1 MKIGDLDLGSHPLFL
16 APMEDVTDVSF
27 RCLCKSHGADV
38 VYTEFVNADGITHGA
53 QRTLAKMALRDEE
66 RPAAIQLYG
75 EDEASLLQAAEV
87 AMRYEPDFLDLNFGC
102 PVRKI
107 AGRGAGAGMLRDIP
121 KLLRIIASIV
131 KQSPVPVT
139 VKTRLGWDSES
150 IIIHDLALALQ
161 DVGIAALTIHGR
173 TRAQLYTGQANW
185 DIIGQVCHDS
195 RITIPIIGNGDIH
208 DGPSAAKAFS
218 VYGASG
224 VMIGRATYGH
234 PWIFQEIKHYLT
246 TGQESTPLGVAERVA
261 IARQHLQLAMAAKG
275 EKRGIL
281 ELRRHLIAYF
291 KGLPHFKSYRLG
303 LVTTLDPQAL
313 DEMLVKIGEVY
324 ADFVPTTEISASPWA
339 SPQPDPAIESGSP
352 GTL

>member
-1 MKIGDLDLGSHPLFL
+1 MKIGSLDLGPHPLFL
-16 APMEDVTDVSF
+16 APMEDVTDISF
-27 RCLCKSHGADV
+27 RGLCKAHGADV
-38 VYTEFVNADGITHGA
+38 VYTEFVNADGITHEA
-53 QRTLAKMALRDEE
+53 QRTLAKMTLREEE

-87 AMRYEPDFLDLNFGC
+87 ALRYRPDFLDLNFGC

-107 AGRGAGAGMLRDIP
+107 AGRGAGAGMLRDVP
-121 KLLRIIASIV
+121 KLLRITEAIV
-131 KQSPVPVT
+131 KHVPVPVT

-173 TRAQLYTGQANW
+173 TRAQLYTGQADW
-185 DIIGQVCHDS
+185 AHIGQVCHDPQ
-195 RITIPIIGNGDIH
+195 ITIPIIGNGDIH
-208 DGPSAAKAFS
+208 DGPSAAKAFN

-234 PWIFQEIKHYLT
+234 PWLFQEIKHFLT
-246 TGQESTPLGVAERVA
+246 LGEEAPPLGIAERVA
-261 IARQHLQLAMAAKG
+261 IAKQHLQLAIAAKG

-291 KGLPHFKSYRLG
+291 KGLPHFKSYRLA
-303 LVTTLDPQAL
+303 LVTTLDPRAL
-313 DEMLVKIGEVY
+313 DDMLSKIGEVY
-324 ADFVPTTEISASPWA
+324 ADFVPSKEISASPWENA
-339 SPQPDPAIESGSP
+339 QPAPHDAPHELP
-352 GTL
+352 